1 MTALL
6 VIIYLSFVG
15 LGLPNSVLGS
25 IWPQMQMELGADVSL
40 VGYLSMNVTA
50 GTVASSVL
58 ADRIVRRLGVARVTV
73 ISVLMTAGALLGF
86 ALSPGVEGLFL
97 CALPMGLAAG
107 AADVALNNFVALHYE
122 AKHMSWLHCFWGIGA
137 SVGPMLV
144 AASLRTGASWR
155 TGYGLISAVVCALC
169 VILICTLPLWGRASG
184 GAGGH
189 QRAAPI
195 CVGHIFRRR
204 DVLPLLCGCVALLEY
219 LLLPNNSRNARP
231 WSYVWVLGAAMC
243 AYLLCLCVSL
253 LRKRRG
259 EKRMYE
265 KLYYKAPHF
274 SALFLF
280 LALYDYLTLK
290 TGILTQPF
298 VPCMNYIIN
307 AFLVDYKLLADC
319 TLNTL
324 KLLFLGYSIGV
335 SLGLI
340 TGIACGYSERARY
353 WLDPIIKFLGP
364 IPTSTW
370 IPIIMVVASSLFGG
384 AVFIIAL
391 GSWFAVTV
399 ASLTGISNVSK
410 EYFDAAMT
418 LGANSRQLVFRV
430 AIPHAMP
437 SILQGCTQAMSSSC
451 VAIMIAEMLG
461 VKSGLGWYMTW
472 QTGWASY
479 DKSFAALFVIC
490 LIFTLVTKGLERIK
504 RYLLR
509 WQNGAVK

>member
-1 MTALL
+1 MFYDNKGKKEQNADSALL
-6 VIIYLSFVG
+6 SGLTRRQLKELEEKEKTPAQKLREAVI
-15 LGLPNSVLGS
+15 
-25 IWPQMQMELGADVSL
+25 
-40 VGYLSMNVTA
+40 
-50 GTVASSVL
+50 
-58 ADRIVRRLGVARVTV
+58 
-73 ISVLMTAGALLGF
+73 
-86 ALSPGVEGLFL
+86 
-97 CALPMGLAAG
+97 
-107 AADVALNNFVALHYE
+107 
-122 AKHMSWLHCFWGIGA
+122 
-137 SVGPMLV
+137 ML
-144 AASLRTGASWR
+144 
-155 TGYGLISAVVCALC
+155 
-169 VILICTLPLWGRASG
+169 
-184 GAGGH
+184 
-189 QRAAPI
+189 
-195 CVGHIFRRR
+195 
-204 DVLPLLCGCVALLEY
+204 LPLLCGCVALLEY

-364 IPTSTW
+364 HPHLHMD
-370 IPIIMVVASSLFGG
+370 PHHHGG
-384 AVFIIAL
+384 CKLPFRRRGVHHRAGLLVRRNRGLPHRYFQREQ
-391 GSWFAVTV
+391 
-399 ASLTGISNVSK
+399 GI
-410 EYFDAAMT
+410 
-418 LGANSRQLVFRV
+418 L
-430 AIPHAMP
+430 
-437 SILQGCTQAMSSSC
+437 
-451 VAIMIAEMLG
+451 
-461 VKSGLGWYMTW
+461 
-472 QTGWASY
+472 
-479 DKSFAALFVIC
+479 
-490 LIFTLVTKGLERIK
+490 
-504 RYLLR
+504 
-509 WQNGAVK
+509 